1 MRGGAGRWRA
11 RGRTGKAGRE
21 GLTGRGG
28 SLPHNGA
35 HAAHERRRGVVK
47 QRRDELPNAAAE
59 ELGLLGF
66 AAKAAA
72 AVEVRI

>member
-1 MRGGAGRWRA
+1 
-11 RGRTGKAGRE
+11 
-21 GLTGRGG
+21 
-28 SLPHNGA
+28 
-35 HAAHERRRGVVK
+35 VVK